1 MRLFALIFVALATM
15 QGCTYS
21 EGPSL
26 SFRSKAGRL
35 DGRWNCTF
43 LESGSAPRTGDS
55 LIYTF
60 DKKGGDLFADGGV
73 GTAVTK
79 TQITPGVYNTA
90 SVDLAW
96 VWGETKENISIE
108 QTWDGMKLG
117 TKVYRI
123 LRMTNKEIWWE
134 NPSNKTKRIEF
145 SRID

>member
-1 MRLFALIFVALATM
+1 MKTRLFAVIFVALATM

-43 LESGSAPRTGDS
+43 LESGSAPKTGDS

-60 DKKGGDLFADGGV
+60 DKDGA

-79 TQITPGVYNTA
+79 TQITPGIYNTA
-90 SVDLAW
+90 SVDLKW

-108 QTWDGMKLG
+108 QTWAGVKLG

-134 NPSNKTKRIEF
+134 NPANKTKRIEF

>member
-1 MRLFALIFVALATM
+1 MKMRLFAVIFVALATM

-21 EGPSL
+21 
-26 SFRSKAGRL
+26 
-35 DGRWNCTF
+35 
-43 LESGSAPRTGDS
+43 

-60 DKKGGDLFADGGV
+60 DKEGV

-108 QTWDGMKLG
+108 QTWAGVKLG
-117 TKVYRI
+117 TKLYRI
-123 LRMTNKEIWWE
+123 LRMTNKEMWWE